1 MDAYFLYVANRIDK
15 IRAGEGS
22 GKFDI
27 VGELKSWEL
36 WRAVMAEGVAT
47 MLFVFIGTASA
58 VLPLGEVLMA
68 AKIIR
73 VCIQTWAR
81 NYNASLEL
89 RKT

>member
-15 IRAGEGS
+15 IRAGEGN

-73 VCIQTWAR
+73 VCIET
-81 NYNASLEL
+81 
-89 RKT
+89 